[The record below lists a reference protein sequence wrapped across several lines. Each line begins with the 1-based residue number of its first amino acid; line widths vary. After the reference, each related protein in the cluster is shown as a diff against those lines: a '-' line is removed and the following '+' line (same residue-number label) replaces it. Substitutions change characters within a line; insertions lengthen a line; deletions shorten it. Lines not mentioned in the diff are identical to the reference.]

1 MKDDGKYC
9 MCRIHD
15 YHVHDIDDYWW
26 IAEVIEMGFVENP
39 HLLFVWRRVNNGS
52 VERYEY

>member
-26 IAEVIEMGFVENP
+26 IAEIIEMGFVESP
-39 HLLFVWRRVNNGS
+39 IYCLCG
-52 VERYEY
+52 EI